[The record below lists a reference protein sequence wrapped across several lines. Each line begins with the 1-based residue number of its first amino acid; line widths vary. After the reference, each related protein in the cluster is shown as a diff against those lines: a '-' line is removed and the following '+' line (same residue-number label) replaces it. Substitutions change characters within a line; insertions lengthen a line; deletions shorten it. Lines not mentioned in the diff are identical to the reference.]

1 MDEEQGVIQVSRFS
15 QMWNTCFVMKVGFWI
30 TISVVPVIAA
40 SNGDSKPVSN
50 AAELS
55 TIRGVVK
62 ATAQATLASQVQG
75 RISRLP
81 FKEGQRF
88 KKGALL
94 VALDCSK
101 YEAELTG
108 AQAEYRGKK
117 KTYENN
123 LSLSKHQAV
132 GKLELEVSEAEV
144 EKALAA
150 VKSAQVNVEGCTI
163 LAPFPGRVV
172 KTIVNEHEN
181 VFPNDQLISLLDD
194 SQLEIE
200 LILPSKSLAWLKVGT
215 PFDYAVDET
224 GFQYQA
230 VVQNIGANVD
240 PASQTVKVKGLFRR
254 KPDNILA
261 GMSGIA
267 SFDEAPH

>member
-1 MDEEQGVIQVSRFS
+1 MGEKQGVDQVTRGGRFLLS
-15 QMWNTCFVMKVGFWI
+15 SLIV
-30 TISVVPVIAA
+30 AA
-40 SNGDSKPVSN
+40 WLLIPTLLTTVAAKSDFKPTSS

-62 ATAQATLASQVQG
+62 AAAQATLASQVQG
-75 RISRLP
+75 RISQLP

-101 YEAELTG
+101 YEAELAS
-108 AQAEYRGKK
+108 AQAEHRGKK

-123 LSLSKHQAV
+123 LRLAKHRAV
-132 GKLELEVSEAEV
+132 GTLEVEISEADA
-144 EKALAA
+144 EKAFAA
-150 VKSAQVNVEGCTI
+150 VQAARVNVNGCTVR
-163 LAPFPGRVV
+163 APFPGRVV

-194 SQLEIE
+194 SLLEIE

-215 PFDYAVDET
+215 PFEFAVDET
-224 GFQYQA
+224 GLRYPAA
-230 VVQNIGANVD
+230 VQDIGANVD
-240 PASQTVKVKGLFRR
+240 PASQTVKVKGLFRAQ
-254 KPDNILA
+254 PDHVLA
-261 GMSGIA
+261 GMSGTS
-267 SFDEAPH
+267 SFNEHSP

>member
-1 MDEEQGVIQVSRFS
+1 MSRSSWGKAAVILVGLWILMPAVRATAGANSDSR
-15 QMWNTCFVMKVGFWI
+15 
-30 TISVVPVIAA
+30 PA
-40 SNGDSKPVSN
+40 SS

-75 RISRLP
+75 RISQLP

-101 YEAELTG
+101 YEAELAI
-108 AQAEYRGKK
+108 AQAEHRAKK
-117 KTYENN
+117 KTFENN
-123 LSLSKHQAV
+123 LRLAQHNSV
-132 GKLELEVSEAEV
+132 GTLELEVSEAEAQ
-144 EKALAA
+144 KAYAA
-150 VKSAQVNVEGCTI
+150 VRASQVNVAGCTVR
-163 LAPFPGRVV
+163 APFPGRVV

-194 SQLEIE
+194 SLLEIE

-215 PFDYAVDET
+215 SFEYAVDET
-224 GFQYQA
+224 GLRYRA
-230 VVQNIGANVD
+230 VVQDIGANVD
-240 PASQTVKVKGLFRR
+240 PASQTVKVKGLFRTQ
-254 KPDNILA
+254 PDNVLA
-261 GMSGIA
+261 GMSGAA
-267 SFDEAPH
+267 SFTELLR

>member
-1 MDEEQGVIQVSRFS
+1 MDEQQGGTQVIRYGWMSIGGSLMGLWLLTMEPALAGSRFDAQPTS
-15 QMWNTCFVMKVGFWI
+15 
-30 TISVVPVIAA
+30 S
-40 SNGDSKPVSN
+40 

-94 VALDCSK
+94 VALDCSR
-101 YEAELTG
+101 YEAELAS
-108 AQAEYRGKK
+108 AQAEHRGKM

-123 LSLSKHQAV
+123 LRLAEHQAV
-132 GKLELEVSEAEV
+132 GTLELEVSQAEAEKV
-144 EKALAA
+144 MATVKA
-150 VKSAQVNVEGCTI
+150 AQVNVNGCTV

-172 KTIVNEHEN
+172 KMIVNEHEN

-194 SQLEIE
+194 SLLEIE

-215 PFDYAVDET
+215 PFDYVVDET
-224 GFQYQA
+224 GLRYPA
-230 VVQNIGANVD
+230 VVRDIGANVD
-240 PASQTVKVKGLFRR
+240 PASQTVKVKGLFRT
-254 KPDNILA
+254 KPNNVLA
-261 GMSGIA
+261 GMSGTA
-267 SFDEAPH
+267 SFAELPH

>member
-1 MDEEQGVIQVSRFS
+1 MRFGSRRLLGGV
-15 QMWNTCFVMKVGFWI
+15 T
-30 TISVVPVIAA
+30 IAA
-40 SNGDSKPVSN
+40 WFLSLVPLATLAAKSDIKPASS

-75 RISRLP
+75 RISQLP

-101 YEAELTG
+101 YEAELAS

-123 LSLSKHQAV
+123 LRLAEHQAV
-132 GKLELEVSEAEV
+132 GTLELEISNADAD
-144 EKALAA
+144 KAFAA
-150 VKSAQVNVEGCTI
+150 VKAAQVNVNGCTI
-163 LAPFPGRVV
+163 RAPFPGRVV

-194 SQLEIE
+194 SLLEIE
-200 LILPSKSLAWLKVGT
+200 LILPSRSLAWLRVGT
-215 PFDYAVDET
+215 PFEYAVDET
-224 GFQYQA
+224 GHRYAA
-230 VVQNIGANVD
+230 VVQDIGANVD
-240 PASQTVKVKGLFRR
+240 PASQTVKVKGLFRVQ
-254 KPDNILA
+254 PDHVLA
-261 GMSGIA
+261 GMSGTA
-267 SFDEAPH
+267 SFEEPSH

>member
-1 MDEEQGVIQVSRFS
+1 MEEKQGAVQLKCHYHRL
-15 QMWNTCFVMKVGFWI
+15 I
-30 TISVVPVIAA
+30 TGSLLAVWLISPLISAMA
-40 SNGDSKPVSN
+40 GTKPEAKPISS

-75 RISRLP
+75 RITQLP

-94 VALDCSK
+94 VALDCAR
-101 YEAELTG
+101 YEAELAS
-108 AQAEYRGKK
+108 AQAEYRGKT

-123 LSLSKHQAV
+123 IRLSEHHAV
-132 GKLELEVSEAEV
+132 GQLELEVSQAEA

-150 VKSAQVNVEGCTI
+150 TKAAQINVNGCTV

-194 SQLEIE
+194 SLLEIE
-200 LILPSKSLAWLKVGT
+200 LILPSKSLAWLKVGM
-215 PFDYAVDET
+215 PFEYSVDET
-224 GFQYQA
+224 RHRYAA
-230 VVQNIGANVD
+230 VVQDIGANVD
-240 PASQTVKVKGLFRR
+240 PASQTVKVKGLFRA
-254 KPDNILA
+254 KPDDILA
-261 GMSGIA
+261 GMSGAA
-267 SFDEAPH
+267 SFTKISH

>member
-1 MDEEQGVIQVSRFS
+1 
-15 QMWNTCFVMKVGFWI
+15 MKGHRRCSIEGFLVGAWLL
-30 TISVVPVIAA
+30 TAVLPATAAPIA
-40 SNGDSKPVSN
+40 DSKPMGN
-50 AAELS
+50 AAELN

-88 KKGALL
+88 KKGAVL

-101 YEAELTG
+101 YEAELASAG
-108 AQAEYRGKK
+108 AEYRGKN

-123 LSLSKHQAV
+123 LRLSEHQAV
-132 GKLELEVSEAEV
+132 GRLELEVSQAES
-144 EKALAA
+144 EKAFAA
-150 VKSAQVNVEGCTI
+150 VQAAQVNVSGCTV

-194 SQLEIE
+194 SRLEIE
-200 LILPSKSLAWLKVGT
+200 LILPSKSLTWMKVGI
-215 PFDYAVDET
+215 PFEYSIDET
-224 GFQYQA
+224 GLRYTA
-230 VVQNIGANVD
+230 EVREIGANVD
-240 PASQTVKVKGLFRR
+240 AASQTVKVKGLFRTQPN
-254 KPDNILA
+254 KVLA
-261 GMSGIA
+261 GMSGKA
-267 SFDEAPH
+267 SFAESLP

>member
-1 MDEEQGVIQVSRFS
+1 MIYGGSCVVGALLAGVSLV
-15 QMWNTCFVMKVGFWI
+15 CFGALPVTATTLEAKP
-30 TISVVPVIAA
+30 ISN
-40 SNGDSKPVSN
+40 S
-50 AAELS
+50 AELG

-101 YEAELTG
+101 YEAEL
-108 AQAEYRGKK
+108 ASVRAEYRGKQ

-123 LSLSKHQAV
+123 RRLSSLQAV
-132 GKLELEVSEAEV
+132 GHLELEVSQAEAE
-144 EKALAA
+144 KAFAA
-150 VKSAQVNVEGCTI
+150 VKVAQVNVGGCTI

-194 SQLEIE
+194 SRLEIE
-200 LILPSKSLAWLKVGT
+200 LILPSRSLTWLKVGLL
-215 PFDYAVDET
+215 FDYAVDET
-224 GFQYQA
+224 GFRYPA
-230 VVQNIGANVD
+230 VVEDIGANVD
-240 PASQTVKVKGLFRR
+240 PASQTVKVKGLFRT
-254 KPDNILA
+254 KPDQVLA

-267 SFDEAPH
+267 SFADAPH

>member
-1 MDEEQGVIQVSRFS
+1 MDEKQGVDQVTNRSRLHLS
-15 QMWNTCFVMKVGFWI
+15 G
-30 TISVVPVIAA
+30 VIICAWFLIPAVLAKAA
-40 SNGDSKPVSN
+40 TKSDLKPASS

-75 RISRLP
+75 RISQLP

-101 YEAELTG
+101 YEAELAS

-123 LSLSKHQAV
+123 IRLSKHRAV
-132 GKLELEVSEAEV
+132 GHLELEVSQAEAD
-144 EKALAA
+144 KALAT
-150 VKSAQVNVEGCTI
+150 VKSAQVNVNGCTVR
-163 LAPFPGRVV
+163 APFPGRVV
-172 KTIVNEHEN
+172 KAIVNEHEN

-200 LILPSKSLAWLKVGT
+200 LILPSKSLVWLKVGT
-215 PFDYAVDET
+215 PFEYAVDET
-224 GFQYQA
+224 GLRYSA
-230 VVQNIGANVD
+230 VVQDIGANVD
-240 PASQTVKVKGLFRR
+240 PASQTVKVKGLFLVQ
-254 KPDNILA
+254 PDKVLA
-261 GMSGIA
+261 GMSGTA
-267 SFDEAPH
+267 SFEELSR

>member
-1 MDEEQGVIQVSRFS
+1 MDEKQGVLQVSSFS
-15 QMWNTCFVMKVGFWI
+15 PRL
-30 TISVVPVIAA
+30 SVVALSAVWSALSLLSATAGTTLDVKPA
-40 SNGDSKPVSN
+40 SS

-55 TIRGVVK
+55 MIRGVVK

-108 AQAEYRGKK
+108 AEAEHRGRK

-123 LSLSKHQAV
+123 LRLSEHQAV
-132 GKLELEVSEAEV
+132 GQLELEVSQAEA

-150 VKSAQVNVEGCTI
+150 VKAAQVNVDGCTI
-163 LAPFPGRVV
+163 HAPFPGRVV

-194 SQLEIE
+194 SRLEIE

-215 PFDYAVDET
+215 PFEYSVDET
-224 GFQYQA
+224 GQPYSA
-230 VVQNIGANVD
+230 VVQEIGANVD
-240 PASQTVKVKGLFRR
+240 PASQTVKVKGLFRG
-254 KPDNILA
+254 KPNNVLA
-261 GMSGIA
+261 GMSGTA
-267 SFDEAPH
+267 SFADASQ

>member
-1 MDEEQGVIQVSRFS
+1 MIHGSWLLVGGSLIGLVSFTVLPASATKLEE
-15 QMWNTCFVMKVGFWI
+15 
-30 TISVVPVIAA
+30 
-40 SNGDSKPVSN
+40 KPTGSL
-50 AAELS
+50 AELS
-55 TIRGVVK
+55 TIRGIVK
-62 ATAQATLASQVQG
+62 ATAQATVASQVQG

-81 FKEGQRF
+81 YKEGQRF
-88 KKGALL
+88 KKGALI

-101 YEAELTG
+101 YEAELAS

-123 LSLSKHQAV
+123 LRLSTHQAV
-132 GKLELEVSEAEV
+132 GQLELEVSEADA

-150 VKSAQVNVEGCTI
+150 VKGAQVNVNGCTV
-163 LAPFPGRVV
+163 LAPFSGRVV

-224 GFQYQA
+224 GFQYRA
-230 VVQNIGANVD
+230 VVQDIGANVD
-240 PASQTVKVKGLFRR
+240 PASQTVKVKGLFRT
-254 KPDNILA
+254 KPGNVLA
-261 GMSGIA
+261 GMSGVA
-267 SFDEAPH
+267 SFAEVRQ

>member
-1 MDEEQGVIQVSRFS
+1 MIHPGWPLIRGAIMGLWLLMPMSFATAGTQSDH
-15 QMWNTCFVMKVGFWI
+15 K
-30 TISVVPVIAA
+30 PA
-40 SNGDSKPVSN
+40 SS

-75 RISRLP
+75 RISQLP

-101 YEAELTG
+101 YEAEL
-108 AQAEYRGKK
+108 ASAVAEHRGKK
-117 KTYENN
+117 LTYENN
-123 LSLSKHQAV
+123 LRLAEHDSV
-132 GKLELEVSEAEV
+132 GTLELDVSQADT

-150 VKSAQVNVEGCTI
+150 INVAKINVKGCTV

-172 KTIVNEHEN
+172 KMIVNEHEN

-194 SQLEIE
+194 SLLEIE
-200 LILPSKSLAWLKVGT
+200 LFLPSRSLAWLKVGMR
-215 PFDYAVDET
+215 FEYSIDET
-224 GFQYQA
+224 GLRYPA
-230 VVQNIGANVD
+230 VVQDIGANVD
-240 PASQTVKVKGLFRR
+240 PASQTVKVKGLFRAQ
-254 KPDNILA
+254 PNNVLA
-261 GMSGIA
+261 GMSGAA
-267 SFDEAPH
+267 SFTGLSR

>member
-1 MDEEQGVIQVSRFS
+1 MTSGSRLLLSGMIICAWLVIPTLIETADAKTDF
-15 QMWNTCFVMKVGFWI
+15 
-30 TISVVPVIAA
+30 
-40 SNGDSKPVSN
+40 KPSSS

-101 YEAELTG
+101 YEAELAS
-108 AQAEYRGKK
+108 AQAEHRGKK
-117 KTYENN
+117 KTHENN
-123 LSLSKHQAV
+123 LHLAKHQAV
-132 GKLELEVSEAEV
+132 GTLEVEISEADAD
-144 EKALAA
+144 KAFAA
-150 VKSAQVNVEGCTI
+150 VQAARVNVNGCTVR
-163 LAPFPGRVV
+163 APFPGRVI

-194 SQLEIE
+194 SLLEIE

-215 PFDYAVDET
+215 PFEYAVDET
-224 GFQYQA
+224 GLRYSA
-230 VVQNIGANVD
+230 VVQDLGANVD
-240 PASQTVKVKGLFRR
+240 PASQTVKVKGLFRVQ
-254 KPDNILA
+254 PNNVLA
-261 GMSGIA
+261 GMSGTA
-267 SFDEAPH
+267 SFDELSH

>member
-1 MDEEQGVIQVSRFS
+1 MGEEQGVS
-15 QMWNTCFVMKVGFWI
+15 QMTRPYWLMVCGSIIGVSLLTSMSFATAGTK
-30 TISVVPVIAA
+30 SDPKPA
-40 SNGDSKPVSN
+40 SS

-75 RISRLP
+75 RISQLP

-101 YEAELTG
+101 YEAELAST
-108 AQAEYRGKK
+108 QAEHRGKK

-123 LSLSKHQAV
+123 LRLAEHDSV
-132 GKLELEVSEAEV
+132 GTLELDISQAEAE
-144 EKALAA
+144 KAFAA
-150 VKSAQVNVEGCTI
+150 VSAAQVNVKGCTVR
-163 LAPFPGRVV
+163 APFSGRVV
-172 KTIVNEHEN
+172 KMIVNEHEN

-200 LILPSKSLAWLKVGT
+200 LILPSRSLAWLKVGT
-215 PFDYAVDET
+215 PFEYAVDET
-224 GFQYQA
+224 GLRYPA
-230 VVQNIGANVD
+230 VVQDIGANVD
-240 PASQTVKVKGLFRR
+240 PASQTVKVKGLFRTQ
-254 KPDNILA
+254 PSNVLA
-261 GMSGIA
+261 GMSGAA
-267 SFDEAPH
+267 SFAEFPR

>member
-1 MDEEQGVIQVSRFS
+1 MIHSGWCVVGGSLVGVALVCSGALS
-15 QMWNTCFVMKVGFWI
+15 GDATTLDAKP
-30 TISVVPVIAA
+30 TSSSV
-40 SNGDSKPVSN
+40 
-50 AAELS
+50 ELS

-94 VALDCSK
+94 VGLDCSK
-101 YEAELTG
+101 YEAEL
-108 AQAEYRGKK
+108 ASVRAEYRGKQ

-123 LSLSKHQAV
+123 LRLSTHQAI
-132 GKLELEVSEAEV
+132 GHLELDVSQAEA

-150 VKSAQVNVEGCTI
+150 VKVAQVNVSGCTV

-194 SQLEIE
+194 SRLEIE
-200 LILPSKSLAWLKVGT
+200 LILPSRSLTWLKVGL

-224 GFQYQA
+224 GFCYPA
-230 VVQNIGANVD
+230 VVEDIGANVD
-240 PASQTVKVKGLFRR
+240 PASQTVKVKGLFRT
-254 KPDNILA
+254 KPDRVLS

-267 SFDEAPH
+267 SFADALH

>member
-1 MDEEQGVIQVSRFS
+1 MDEQQEVAHVKRDRRRSIERSLVGV
-15 QMWNTCFVMKVGFWI
+15 WLL
-30 TISVVPVIAA
+30 ISVVPATA
-40 SNGDSKPVSN
+40 GTTSDSTPISS
-50 AAELS
+50 AAELN

-94 VALDCSK
+94 VVLDCSK
-101 YEAELTG
+101 YEAELASTR
-108 AQAEYRGKK
+108 AEHRGKT

-123 LSLSKHQAV
+123 LRLSQHQAV
-132 GKLELEVSEAEV
+132 GQLELDVSQTEAE
-144 EKALAA
+144 KAFAA
-150 VKSAQVNVEGCTI
+150 VKAAQVNVNGCTV

-194 SQLEIE
+194 SLLEIE

-215 PFDYAVDET
+215 PFEYAVDET
-224 GFQYQA
+224 GLRYPA
-230 VVQNIGANVD
+230 KVQEIGANVD
-240 PASQTVKVKGLFRR
+240 PASQTVKVKGLFRSQ
-254 KPDNILA
+254 PDNVLA
-261 GMSGIA
+261 GMSGTA
-267 SFDEAPH
+267 SFAESLH

>member
-1 MDEEQGVIQVSRFS
+1 MTFGSRRLL
-15 QMWNTCFVMKVGFWI
+15 VGMII
-30 TISVVPVIAA
+30 TAWFLIPISLATVAA
-40 SNGDSKPVSN
+40 KSDIKPASS

-75 RISRLP
+75 RISQLP

-101 YEAELTG
+101 YEAELAS

-123 LSLSKHQAV
+123 LQLAEHHAV
-132 GKLELEVSEAEV
+132 GRLELEISNADAD
-144 EKALAA
+144 KAVAA
-150 VKSAQVNVEGCTI
+150 VKAAKVNVNGCI
-163 LAPFPGRVV
+163 VRAPFPGRVV

-194 SQLEIE
+194 SLLEIE
-200 LILPSKSLAWLKVGT
+200 LILPSRSLTWLRVGT
-215 PFDYAVDET
+215 PFEYAVDET
-224 GFQYQA
+224 GRRYAA
-230 VVQNIGANVD
+230 VVQDIGANVD
-240 PASQTVKVKGLFRR
+240 PASQTVKVKGLFRVQ
-254 KPDNILA
+254 PHHVLA
-261 GMSGIA
+261 GMSGTA
-267 SFDEAPH
+267 SFEELSR

>member
-1 MDEEQGVIQVSRFS
+1 MTSGSRLLLRGMIICAWLVIPTLIETADAKTDF
-15 QMWNTCFVMKVGFWI
+15 
-30 TISVVPVIAA
+30 
-40 SNGDSKPVSN
+40 KPSSS

-101 YEAELTG
+101 YEAELAS
-108 AQAEYRGKK
+108 AQAEHRGKK
-117 KTYENN
+117 KTHENN
-123 LSLSKHQAV
+123 LHLAKHQAV
-132 GKLELEVSEAEV
+132 GTLEVEISEADAD
-144 EKALAA
+144 KAFAA
-150 VKSAQVNVEGCTI
+150 VQAARVNVNGCTVR
-163 LAPFPGRVV
+163 APFPGRVI

-194 SQLEIE
+194 SLLEIE
-200 LILPSKSLAWLKVGT
+200 LILPSKSLAWLKIGT
-215 PFDYAVDET
+215 PFEYAVDET
-224 GFQYQA
+224 GLRYSA
-230 VVQNIGANVD
+230 VVQDLGANVD
-240 PASQTVKVKGLFRR
+240 PASQTVKVKGLFRVQ
-254 KPDNILA
+254 PNNVLA
-261 GMSGIA
+261 GMSGTA
-267 SFDEAPH
+267 SFDELSH

>member
-1 MDEEQGVIQVSRFS
+1 MGEEQGFA
-15 QMWNTCFVMKVGFWI
+15 QMTRTGWSLVGGLIMGVGFLMPMI
-30 TISVVPVIAA
+30 LAKAGTMSDPKPA
-40 SNGDSKPVSN
+40 SS

-75 RISRLP
+75 RISQLP

-101 YEAELTG
+101 YEAELAS

-123 LSLSKHQAV
+123 RRLATHHAV
-132 GKLELEVSEAEV
+132 GELELEVS
-144 EKALAA
+144 KADSERAFA
-150 VKSAQVNVEGCTI
+150 VVKVAQVNVDGCTI
-163 LAPFPGRVV
+163 RAPFPGRVV
-172 KTIVNEHEN
+172 KMIVNEHEN
-181 VFPNDQLISLLDD
+181 VFPNDQLLSLLDD
-194 SQLEIE
+194 SLLEID

-215 PFDYAVDET
+215 PFEYAVDET
-224 GFQYQA
+224 GLRYPS
-230 VVQNIGANVD
+230 VVQEIGANVD
-240 PASQTVKVKGLFRR
+240 PASQTVKVKGLFRTQ
-254 KPDNILA
+254 PDNVLA
-261 GMSGIA
+261 GMSGTA
-267 SFDEAPH
+267 SFAEHPR